1 MVRYVF
7 RLILIAMV
15 ILVGQAS
22 QAQDVRGGDHD
33 GTALTDLEDYLVIF
47 KCYDEAGS
55 CSKTGEINLLYI
67 DTNQDLKIA

>member
-15 ILVGQAS
+15 ILV
-22 QAQDVRGGDHD
+22 AQDVRGGDHD